1 MLEANRVRSCPQR
14 HKNAQAAGCQK
25 QQMPKPRISLL
36 FSLLLELCYFSQTIF
51 CGHTHLRPTGIRQR
65 KRRITPASR
74 GRVLIAFRA
83 AIITV
88 RVIMTAKPFPAKAA
102 FVIANPKS
110 KLLDQMREVLR
121 VKHYSLRTEEAYVQW
136 ARRFLKFHRDR
147 AGAWKH
153 PRELGAT
160 EVVAFLNHLANA
172 EHVAAATQ
180 NQALNAISFL
190 YTQVLGLELGDLG
203 EFLRASRPRRVPVVL
218 SQQEVGRLLA
228 SLEGTWRLMAQ
239 LLYGT
244 GLRLMEGLRL
254 RVKDLDFDRGQI
266 MVHDGKGFKD
276 RVTMLPEAVRAGLQ
290 EHLKRVRLLW
300 ESDVREEFGEVY
312 LPEALAR
319 KYPNAAREWSWQWV
333 FPSRSRSRDPRS
345 GRERRHHVQETGLQ
359 RAVKAGLRLSG
370 ITKLATCHT
379 LRHSFATH
387 LLENGYD
394 IRTVQELLGHK
405 DVATTQIYTHV
416 MRKPGLGVKSPL
428 DG

>member
-1 MLEANRVRSCPQR
+1 MITGLNTHAGANATNPSR
-14 HKNAQAAGCQK
+14 
-25 QQMPKPRISLL
+25 L
-36 FSLLLELCYFSQTIF
+36 
-51 CGHTHLRPTGIRQR
+51 TGIRQR
-65 KRRITPASR
+65 KRRITPTGH
-74 GRVLIAFRA
+74 GRVLVAFPA
-83 AIITV
+83 VIITV
-88 RVIMTAKPFPAKAA
+88 YAIMTSKTFPTKAA

-121 VKHYSLRTEEAYVQW
+121 VKHYSLRTEETYVQW
-136 ARRFLKFHRDR
+136 ARRFLKFHRQKVSTPHPGR
-147 AGAWKH
+147 GGEGEWQWRH

-160 EVVAFLNHLANA
+160 EVVAFLNHLANG

-180 NQALNAISFL
+180 NQALNAIAFL
-190 YTQVLGLELGDLG
+190 YSQVLGRELGDLG
-203 EFLRASRPRRVPVVL
+203 EFLRASRPRRIPVVL
-218 SQQEVGRLLA
+218 SQEEVGRLMA

-266 MVHDGKGFKD
+266 VVHDGKGFKD
-276 RVTMLPEAVRAGLQ
+276 RVTMLPDRLKAELQ
-290 EHLKRVRLLW
+290 THLERVRLLW
-300 ESDVREEFGEVY
+300 EKDVREGFGEVY
-312 LPEALAR
+312 MPEGLAR
-319 KYPNAAREWSWQWV
+319 KYPNAAREWGWQWV

-345 GRERRHHVQETGLQ
+345 VNPGSTESRPTWRRHHVQETGLQ
-359 RAVKAGLRLSG
+359 RAVKTGLRLSG

-405 DVATTQIYTHV
+405 NVATTQIYTHV
-416 MRKPGLGVKSPL
+416 MQKPGIGVRSPL